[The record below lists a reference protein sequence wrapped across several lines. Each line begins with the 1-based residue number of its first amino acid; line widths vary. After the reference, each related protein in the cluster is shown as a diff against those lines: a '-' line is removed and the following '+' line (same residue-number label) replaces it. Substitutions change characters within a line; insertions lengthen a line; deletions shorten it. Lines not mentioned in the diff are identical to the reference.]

1 MGGARGARGAR
12 GEVEGGASSG
22 LAGPAATLD
31 LVRLPVLVW
40 RTIVITPLARSLH
53 TRAADNGSLVN
64 GSSLILPPNRERKY
78 HRSKRSYLRRSSA
91 VVAWSTLAVLA
102 AVGCYAA
109 STARGPGLG
118 RALNKPLRRFHNH

>member
-1 MGGARGARGAR
+1 M
-12 GEVEGGASSG
+12 EGASSG

-40 RTIVITPLARSLH
+40 RTIVITPLAWSLH

-64 GSSLILPPNRERKY
+64 GSSLILPPNQGRKY

-102 AVGCYAA
+102 AVGRYAA
-109 STARGPGLG
+109 STARCPILN
-118 RALNKPLRRFHNH
+118 RDLNKP